1 MLLLSEKV
9 RPYLYMIK
17 LNKKAAIKL
26 THVS

>member
-26 THVS
+26 TPIN